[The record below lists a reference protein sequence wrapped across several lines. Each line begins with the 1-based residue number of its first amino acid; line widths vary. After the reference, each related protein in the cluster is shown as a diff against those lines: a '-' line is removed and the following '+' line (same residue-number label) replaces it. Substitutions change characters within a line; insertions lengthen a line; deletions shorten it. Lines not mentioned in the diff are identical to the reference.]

1 MYFKNL
7 SKFIILPLFSA
18 IVALSIGVYS
28 NEKESQN
35 EKVPLDRLIAHA
47 GGEVYGIRITNSL
60 QALDNSYE
68 KGFRFFE
75 LDFEWT
81 SDGVPVILHDWGHAN
96 WFFNIKYSTK
106 AHTYKE
112 FKNLKPILGLK
123 IMDLKDLSNW
133 LENHKDAYIITDVK
147 SENIKLLQLL
157 EDDYPNIKNQI
168 IPQIYSF
175 DQYDKVKNL
184 GYSNIILTLYKLEAT
199 DEEILNFCKETDL
212 LAVTMYESKGF
223 TDLPKKL
230 SEIGIKSYVHTIND
244 YNVYVKLR
252 DNGVFGVY
260 TDYFQPNNWVE

>member
-81 SDGVPVILHDWGHAN
+81 SDGVPVILHDWGNAN

-147 SENIKLLQLL
+147 
-157 EDDYPNIKNQI
+157 
-168 IPQIYSF
+168 
-175 DQYDKVKNL
+175 VK
-184 GYSNIILTLYKLEAT
+184 T
-199 DEEILNFCKETDL
+199 
-212 LAVTMYESKGF
+212 
-223 TDLPKKL
+223 
-230 SEIGIKSYVHTIND
+230 
-244 YNVYVKLR
+244 
-252 DNGVFGVY
+252 
-260 TDYFQPNNWVE
+260 